1 MKDLCFKF
9 SYFKYQKVYWNY
21 KRKSTKGWSMFN
33 VMQDLTGGVF
43 AFVQIIVDDLNGHGR
58 EN

>member
-1 MKDLCFKF
+1 
-9 SYFKYQKVYWNY
+9 
-21 KRKSTKGWSMFN
+21 MFN